1 MTISFASK
9 QYKELE
15 ERGFLPF
22 CCAVLSA
29 ITISLYSWY
38 FPPVM
43 VIWCVVWIVGK
54 NKGILKLLKNDVDYS
69 VLLTL
74 FIALYIWQIVGLLYS
89 NNSKNGFE
97 NIFMRLPFLIIPF
110 LLQNPGEMIKKNG
123 RLLLHIFALGVV
135 LYILICLIHALL
147 QSLQYYNGAWIFKP
161 YPENRYWNNYFF
173 SSGGFT
179 MRVHPSYFAMYTIM
193 AIFIAFEAILNKSVN
208 RISSWGWRIA
218 VILMI
223 ISLYLLSSRAALL
236 AIVVTVPIY
245 FINRV
250 KNNINFMVSFFGI
263 LMLFVVFFSVLNG
276 NARFNYYSQ
285 KLRGS
290 SLKEFLMLDERGNL
304 WKSALKVIDKNIL
317 LGVGTGDLKEELLK
331 EYNKNENVS
340 RLKFSYNAHNEYLEM
355 FLENGI
361 IGLIIFLC
369 ILAWIFFISLKK
381 KNILYTIFVLTCLT
395 FFLFESMLSR
405 LAGLSYFTVFSFLFF
420 YIPVDKTLD
429 ISLS

>member
-15 ERGFLPF
+15 EKGFFPF
-22 CCAVLSA
+22 CCAVLSV

-43 VIWCVVWIVGK
+43 VIWCIVWIVSK
-54 NKGILKLLKNDVDYS
+54 NKRILKLLKNDLDYS

-74 FIALYIWQIVGLLYS
+74 FITFYIWQMVGLLYS
-89 NNSKNGFE
+89 SNLKNGFE

-123 RLLLHIFALGVV
+123 KQLLQIFALGVV
-135 LYILICLIHALL
+135 LYILICLMHALL
-147 QSLQYYNGAWIFKP
+147 QSLQHVNGAWIFKP

-179 MRVHPSYFAMYTIM
+179 MGVHPSYFAMYTIM

-208 RISSWGWRIA
+208 WISRWGWRVA

-223 ISLYLLSSRAALL
+223 ISLDLLSSRAALL
-236 AIVVTVPIY
+236 AIVLTVPIY

-250 KNNINFMVSFFGI
+250 KNNINFIVSFFGI

-304 WKSALKVIDKNIL
+304 WKSAIHVIDKNII

-331 EYNKNENVS
+331 EYNKNANVQ
-340 RLKFSYNAHNEYLEM
+340 RLSFSYNAHNEYLEIL
-355 FLENGI
+355 LENGI
-361 IGLIIFLC
+361 IGLILFLS
-369 ILAWIFFISLKK
+369 IMAWIFFISLKK
-381 KNILYTIFVLTCLT
+381 KNILYTIFIITCLI

-405 LAGLSYFTVFSFLFF
+405 LAGISYFTVFSFLFLF
-420 YIPVDKTLD
+420 IPYEKNGYI
-429 ISLS
+429 SSS

>member
-1 MTISFASK
+1 
-9 QYKELE
+9 
-15 ERGFLPF
+15 
-22 CCAVLSA
+22 
-29 ITISLYSWY
+29 
-38 FPPVM
+38 
-43 VIWCVVWIVGK
+43 
-54 NKGILKLLKNDVDYS
+54 
-69 VLLTL
+69 
-74 FIALYIWQIVGLLYS
+74 
-89 NNSKNGFE
+89 
-97 NIFMRLPFLIIPF
+97 
-110 LLQNPGEMIKKNG
+110 
-123 RLLLHIFALGVV
+123 
-135 LYILICLIHALL
+135 
-147 QSLQYYNGAWIFKP
+147 
-161 YPENRYWNNYFF
+161 
-173 SSGGFT
+173 

-340 RLKFSYNAHNEYLEM
+340 RLKFSYNAQNEYLEM